1 MRKIL
6 IAGPSGAGKTELA
19 MMLASKQEGYGYQS
33 TGDQPVSMKQIRT
46 FGSYVFD
53 NCSEGSDRQV
63 QKIFEAPAVNDNCT
77 VIAVYRDLPIWAE
90 DIDDTYTYQLK

>member
-53 NCSEGSDRQV
+53 NCSEGSDKPV
-63 QKIFEAPAVNDNCT
+63 QKIFETPAVNDNCT